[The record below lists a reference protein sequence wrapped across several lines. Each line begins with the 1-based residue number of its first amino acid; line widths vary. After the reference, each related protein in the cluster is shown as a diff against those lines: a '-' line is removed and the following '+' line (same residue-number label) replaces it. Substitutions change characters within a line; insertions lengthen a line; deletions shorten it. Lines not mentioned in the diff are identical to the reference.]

1 MTKQTKLFKDSDK
14 KYGGILLKTRK
25 GRSTVRPLDTKRT
38 IHLVLR
44 SSMATGEMAFTKP
57 KNKKKVLEIL
67 EKFGLKYGVKL
78 VYYGINVNHL
88 HLQIKLSN
96 RYGYYKF
103 IRAVTAA
110 IAMAVS
116 GVSRWNKSS
125 SQKKFWDYRPFTR
138 VVMGYKDS
146 VRLNDYLQINQLEG
160 FGVRKAVARQ
170 MVAERWKYTREPV
183 PEL

>member
-1 MTKQTKLFKDSDK
+1 K
-14 KYGGILLKTRK
+14 KYGGILLNTRK
-25 GRSTVRPLDTKRT
+25 GRSTGRPLDTKRT

-44 SSMATGEMAFTKP
+44 STMATGDMAFNKS

-67 EKFGLKYGVKL
+67 EKFALKYGVKL

-88 HLQIKLSN
+88 HLQIQLSN

-110 IAMAVS
+110 IAMAVR

-125 SQKKFWDYRPFTR
+125 SKKKFWDYRPFTR

-160 FGVRKAVARQ
+160 FGVQRPIARQ
-170 MVAERWKYTREPV
+170 MVAERWKYSRESCSMD
-183 PEL
+183 

>member
-1 MTKQTKLFKDSDK
+1 T
-14 KYGGILLKTRK
+14 
-25 GRSTVRPLDTKRT
+25 
-38 IHLVLR
+38 
-44 SSMATGEMAFTKP
+44 MATGDMAFTKP

-67 EKFGLKYGVKL
+67 EKFGLKYGVTL
-78 VYYGINVNHL
+78 VYHGINVNHL

-116 GVSRWNKSS
+116 GVNRWNKNSS
-125 SQKKFWDYRPFTR
+125 GRKFWDYRPFTR
-138 VVMGYKDS
+138 VVMGYRDS

-160 FGVRKAVARQ
+160 FGVQRPIARQ
-170 MVAERWKYTREPV
+170 MVAERWKYSSS
-183 PEL
+183 